1 MVLYRLVRDESFCS
15 VNYADAVLCERSS
28 DSEVQATY
36 AIKLRRDIRSMG
48 QDSLALRSEL
58 SFKHFGTGADMSGQ
72 FGPTKPVPGSLRSQL
87 DWVGSVQ
94 LPP

>member
-1 MVLYRLVRDESFCS
+1 MQTPFSANGRLT
-15 VNYADAVLCERSS
+15 
-28 DSEVQATY
+28 EVQATY
-36 AIKLRRDIRSMG
+36 ATKLRRDIRSMG

-72 FGPTKPVPGSLRSQL
+72 FGPTKPVRSQL

-94 LPP
+94 